1 MQTAFLFQTWP
12 YAAVVLF
19 VAGMAARYLGMPG
32 PTSAKRDWPLD
43 ARDLFRRTALLQIS
57 LLLLLLGHLA
67 GLLSPQRVLLWNSS
81 PLRLYALE
89 ILGFGA
95 GLSALGGWTLLTW
108 RHVKQSDAS
117 IESQAADA
125 FFLSL
130 LFTTL
135 FSGSLTAV
143 LFRWGS
149 SWGVITLTPYVVSL
163 LRGRP
168 AVDLVAGLPFL
179 VRLHVFSAFAT
190 LAALPAT
197 RLGPVL
203 IVGLRRGLRLT
214 LSPVQVLTD
223 SASKIAEV
231 VARRLDP
238 AIWIWPE
245 ED

>member
-1 MQTAFLFQTWP
+1 MKTAFLFQTWP
-12 YAAVVLF
+12 YAAVMLF
-19 VAGMAARYLGMPG
+19 ASGMAARYFGMPE
-32 PTSAKRDWPLD
+32 PTSAKRHWPLD
-43 ARDLFRRTALLQIS
+43 VRDLFRRTALLQIS
-57 LLLLLLGHLA
+57 LFLLLLGHLA
-67 GLLSPQRVLLWNSS
+67 GVLSPQRVLLWTSV
-81 PLRLYALE
+81 PVRLYALE

-95 GLSALGGWTLLTW
+95 GLSALAGWALVTW

-117 IESQAADA
+117 IGSQAADA
-125 FFLSL
+125 IFLSL

-135 FSGSLTAV
+135 FSGSLTAI

-163 LRGRP
+163 LHGRP
-168 AVDLVAGLPFL
+168 AVGLVAGLPFL

-197 RLGPVL
+197 RLAPVL
-203 IVGLRRGLRLT
+203 TGGLRRGLRLT
-214 LSPVQVLTD
+214 LSPVQVLAD
-223 SASKIAEV
+223 SVSRIANV

>member
-1 MQTAFLFQTWP
+1 MKTAFLFQTWP

-19 VAGMAARYLGMPG
+19 VSGMAARYLGMRE
-32 PTSAKRDWPLD
+32 PTSAKRHWAFDG
-43 ARDLFRRTALLQIS
+43 RDLLSRTALLQINLF
-57 LLLLLLGHLA
+57 LLLLAHLA
-67 GLLSPQRVLLWNSS
+67 GLLFPQRILLWNSV
-81 PLRLYALE
+81 PFRLYTLE
-89 ILGFGA
+89 IYAFGA
-95 GLSALGGWTLLTW
+95 GLAALAGWALLAW
-108 RHVKQSDAS
+108 RHLRQSDAS
-117 IESQAADA
+117 IGRQAAEA
-125 FFLSL
+125 VFLSL

-135 FSGSLTAV
+135 LSGSLTAI

-163 LRGRP
+163 FRGRP

-197 RLGPVL
+197 RLGPLL
-203 IVGLRRGLRLT
+203 IVGLSRGLQLV
-214 LSPVQVLTD
+214 LPPVQALAYSVSKMVEAVLQ
-223 SASKIAEV
+223 
-231 VARRLDP
+231 RLNP

>member
-1 MQTAFLFQTWP
+1 MKTAFLFQIWP

-19 VAGMAARYLGMPG
+19 AAGMAARYLGMPE
-32 PTSAKRDWPLD
+32 PTSAKRHWPPGV
-43 ARDLFRRTALLQIS
+43 RDVFRRTALLQIS
-57 LLLLLLGHLA
+57 LFLLLLGHLA
-67 GLLSPQRVLLWNSS
+67 GVLSPQRVLLWTSV
-81 PLRLYALE
+81 PVRLYALE

-95 GLSALGGWTLLTW
+95 GLSALAGWALVTW

-117 IESQAADA
+117 IGSQAADA
-125 FFLSL
+125 IFLSL

-135 FSGSLTAV
+135 FSGSLTAI

-149 SWGVITLTPYVVSL
+149 TRGVITLTPYVVSL
-163 LRGRP
+163 LHGRP

-197 RLGPVL
+197 RMGPLL
-203 IVGLRRGLRLT
+203 IVGLRRGIRLIW
-214 LSPVQVLTD
+214 SPVQVLSD
-223 SASKIAEV
+223 SVSKRADV

>member
-32 PTSAKRDWPLD
+32 PASAKRDRPLD
-43 ARDLFRRTALLQIS
+43 VRDLFRRTALLQIS
-57 LLLLLLGHLA
+57 LFLLLLGHLA

-81 PLRLYALE
+81 PFRLYALE

-95 GLSALGGWTLLTW
+95 GLSALGGWALLTW
-108 RHVKQSDAS
+108 RHVRQSDAS
-117 IESQAADA
+117 TGRQAADA
-125 FFLSL
+125 VFLSL

-135 FSGSLTAV
+135 LSGSLTAI

-149 SWGVITLTPYVVSL
+149 SWGVITVTPYVVSL
-163 LRGRP
+163 FRGQP
-168 AVDLVAGLPFL
+168 AVELVAGLPFL

-197 RLGPVL
+197 RLGPLL
-203 IVGLRRGLRLT
+203 IVGLSRGLQLV
-214 LSPVQVLTD
+214 LPPVQALAYSV
-223 SASKIAEV
+223 SKMVE
-231 VARRLDP
+231 
-238 AIWIWPE
+238 
-245 ED
+245 

>member
-1 MQTAFLFQTWP
+1 MKTAFLFQTWP
-12 YAAVVLF
+12 YAAVLLF
-19 VAGMAARYLGMPG
+19 VSGMAARYLGMPE
-32 PTSAKRDWPLD
+32 PTSAKRHWALD
-43 ARDLFRRTALLQIS
+43 GRDLFSRTALLQIN
-57 LLLLLLGHLA
+57 LFLLLLGHLV
-67 GLLSPQRVLLWNSS
+67 GLLFPQRILQWNSI
-81 PLRLYALE
+81 PFRLYALE
-89 ILGFGA
+89 IYAFGA
-95 GLSALGGWTLLTW
+95 GLSAFGGWALLTW
-108 RHVKQSDAS
+108 RHLRQSDAS
-117 IESQAADA
+117 IGRQAADA
-125 FFLSL
+125 VFLSL

-135 FSGSLTAV
+135 LSGSLTAI

-163 LRGRP
+163 FRGRP

-203 IVGLRRGLRLT
+203 IVGLSRGLRLV
-214 LSPVQVLTD
+214 LPPVQALAYSVSKMVEAVLQ
-223 SASKIAEV
+223 
-231 VARRLDP
+231 RLNP